1 MPVTPLPDFN
11 QSLARTRG
19 DMGMADLSECHG
31 VACGLVCVRDGAGA
45 QVFLDT
51 LDLLQL
57 AGDSGADLRE
67 LMSEL
72 FEATVS
78 QLQDD
83 QLRLALWLPGD
94 EEPLDERAA
103 ALAQWCTGFLAGLGG
118 AGQDFE
124 NLSEEARE
132 ALDDLQQ
139 IARAEV
145 GGGVSDEDE
154 EDAYYQVIEY
164 IRVVTLL
171 LREELRGPEPDDL
184 IH

>member
-1 MPVTPLPDFN
+1 MPVKPLPDFN

-19 DMGMADLSECHG
+19 EMGMADLAECHG
-31 VACGLVCVRDGAGA
+31 VACGLICVREDSGAA
-45 QVFLDT
+45 DFLDT

-57 AGDSGADLRE
+57 TSGPGGELRQI
-67 LMSEL
+67 MSEL
-72 FEATVS
+72 FEATFS
-78 QLQDD
+78 QLRDD

-94 EEPLDERAA
+94 EESLDERTA

-118 AGQDFE
+118 AGQGLE
-124 NLSEEARE
+124 NLSQEARE

-171 LREELRGPEPDDL
+171 LREELRGPEPDDR